1 MQSLKDRGISA
12 FRFLSDK
19 VVVVANKAT
28 QSLDLFT
35 LPEPHGDASQT
46 PMMKV
51 ASLGL
56 PHMAPLSDLEFR
68 NLPAKNGV
76 PRSTRQLDNAAV
88 YVKPFTESPESIIYV
103 VFEEH
108 VDRIAYSPSFVVHSS
123 ALLYH
128 VPFTS
133 PASLQ
138 NDNYIPW
145 SKWGPT
151 ITRWSGDES
160 SHAFQICGQRWFVG
174 TFFDSQREIWDFNQ
188 YRVKQLG
195 EGFAVETETAH
206 ISVVTGLSHITR
218 VGSGESY
225 VSSSLPYVKIVPKQR
240 QDYTFWALDDD
251 RIYAARRVSTYHPN
265 SFIPLF
271 DVVTTAVVVQRIHAW

>member
-1 MQSLKDRGISA
+1 MQLLKDRGISA

-35 LPEPHGDASQT
+35 LPESHGDTSQT

-56 PHMAPLSDLEFR
+56 PHMAPLDDLEFR
-68 NLPAKNGV
+68 SLPAKNGV
-76 PRSTRQLDNAAV
+76 PRSTHQLDNAAV
-88 YVKPFTESPESIIYV
+88 YVKPFTKSPESIIYV
-103 VFEEH
+103 VLQEPVNH
-108 VDRIAYSPSFVVHSS
+108 IAYCPSFVVHSS
-123 ALLYH
+123 ALLNH

-151 ITRWSGDES
+151 ITRWSDTTP

-174 TFFDSQREIWDFNQ
+174 TFFQSVREIRDFNQ

-195 EGFAVETETAH
+195 EGFAVETKTAH
-206 ISVVTGLSHITR
+206 ISVVTELSHIRR
-218 VGSGESY
+218 VEDGSLERGKIY

-240 QDYTFWALDDD
+240 QDYTFWGLDDD
-251 RIYAARRVSTYHPN
+251 
-265 SFIPLF
+265 
-271 DVVTTAVVVQRIHAW
+271 